1 DLVKAGGAQADGYV
15 QGVSAGGD
23 EFRGDPL
30 HVLDGKAA
38 GREFVGGNADD
49 QRPLP
54 DGLLDALDDAP
65 GKVQAPF
72 LVATPGVVPMIEEGS
87 EKSGQQIAVG
97 GVQFK
102 SLVTGLDA
110 EFRGVPETFDQV
122 LDLVVVECAGS
133 EPIRLV
139 AGTDVARADG
149 HAMLPQFPFDAR
161 AAMLPLEAGDGARG
175 ADRPHQMDVP
185 VQVSRR
191 FKAELPM

>member
-1 DLVKAGGAQADGYV
+1 DGRNRGGIADAPGVGDAPALVCRHGFDDLVKAGGAQADGYV

-133 EPIRLV
+133 EPIR
-139 AGTDVARADG
+139 
-149 HAMLPQFPFDAR
+149 
-161 AAMLPLEAGDGARG
+161 
-175 ADRPHQMDVP
+175 DRKSTRLNSSH
-185 VQVSRR
+185 
-191 FKAELPM
+191 

>member
-1 DLVKAGGAQADGYV
+1 
-15 QGVSAGGD
+15 
-23 EFRGDPL
+23 
-30 HVLDGKAA
+30 
-38 GREFVGGNADD
+38 
-49 QRPLP
+49 
-54 DGLLDALDDAP
+54 
-65 GKVQAPF
+65 
-72 LVATPGVVPMIEEGS
+72 
-87 EKSGQQIAVG
+87 
-97 GVQFK
+97 K

-149 HAMLPQFPFDAR
+149 HAMLHQFPFDAR
-161 AAMLPLEAGDGARG
+161 AAMLQLEAGDGARG

-191 FKAELPM
+191 FKAELPMFGTAGGAMHAAEFHDHHADAAFGARAVEGDLPRRDLPFVAAEIG